1 MATSALLDGW
11 RRGERLAA
19 RVAAGSGRS
28 HTPSPRAE
36 AGVPGGAGGW
46 HGCAVYIGWRA
57 AKVAVGHV
65 GAAGGGVA

>member
-1 MATSALLDGW
+1 MASARASLATSALLDGW

-57 AKVAVGHV
+57 AK
-65 GAAGGGVA
+65 